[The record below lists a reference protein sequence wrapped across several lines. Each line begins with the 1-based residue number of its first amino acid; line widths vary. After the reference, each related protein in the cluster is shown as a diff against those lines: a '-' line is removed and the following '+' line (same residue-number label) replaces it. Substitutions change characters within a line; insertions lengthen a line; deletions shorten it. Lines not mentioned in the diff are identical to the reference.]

1 MQKNIRLNFLHNKL
15 SRFIFFCFLLCSL
28 SLFLFAENSFV
39 LSPVEGNW
47 SNYQSIIIDVPEGA
61 TAFYSFTGDNPL
73 YSGFAYESP
82 VLLELEGDINLKVA
96 ILNKDNSLIEENI
109 NFSVKKIPLE
119 VPFYSESQSDA
130 LIVVNEKNISIGVS
144 MCFAFGDD
152 IIYFL

>member
-1 MQKNIRLNFLHNKL
+1 LRW
-15 SRFIFFCFLLCSL
+15 
-28 SLFLFAENSFV
+28 FLFAENSYV
-39 LSPVEGNW
+39 LSPVDGNW

-109 NFSVKKIPLE
+109 NFSNMQTIKITSVGRE
-119 VPFYSESQSDA
+119 IAIDIASD
-130 LIVVNEKNISIGVS
+130 I
-144 MCFAFGDD
+144 
-152 IIYFL
+152 

>member
-61 TAFYSFTGDNPL
+61 TAFYSFTGDNVEQKL
-73 YSGFAYESP
+73 AIYILDIFRKT
-82 VLLELEGDINLKVA
+82 GDINIK
-96 ILNKDNSLIEENI
+96 LNKKHAAQSLNI
-109 NFSVKKIPLE
+109 GRTSL
-119 VPFYSESQSDA
+119 YRA
-130 LIVVNEKNISIGVS
+130 LDEWEASGIIDVTEKNI
-144 MCFAFGDD
+144 
-152 IIYFL
+152 IIHDPEGLERKTQ

>member
-1 MQKNIRLNFLHNKL
+1 MQKHIRLNFLHNKL

-82 VLLELEGDINLKVA
+82 VLLELEGDINLKVV
-96 ILNKDNSLIEENI
+96 ILDKDDSVKEETV
-109 NFSVKKIPLE
+109 NFS
-119 VPFYSESQSDA
+119 F
-130 LIVVNEKNISIGVS
+130 SIK
-144 MCFAFGDD
+144 M
-152 IIYFL
+152 